1 MTKIELHLD
10 GDGCWPDLREKAKDG
25 KYVPDAE
32 LVGVALI
39 PDAEVTS
46 PAGETRRV
54 PVLTLRIDLPDGT
67 SALAQVKVRM
77 LGLILGAVRGRLA
90 FLAELKE
97 QGGESN

>member
-10 GDGCWPDLREKAKDG
+10 GDGCWPDLREKAEG

-46 PAGETRRV
+46 PTGETRRV

-77 LGLILGAVRGRLA
+77 LGLILGAVKSRLEY
-90 FLAELKE
+90 LAALKE
-97 QGGESN
+97 QGGELS